1 MGSEE
6 GRVGGVLLP
15 PRSGRNGRVEVLTSG
30 ERVHQSWV
38 RVGGVSRLLF
48 GLANL
53 RVTFSKFQS
62 DRLRHVGIKP
72 YALLQNRPQK
82 NNGGCDQMLSVP
94 TNFFFFQE
102 YNGTHHH
109 LRSIYFNKFILKTMV
124 TQVLSTK
131 TSMEL
136 VWLSST
142 IVVV

>member
-1 MGSEE
+1 M
-6 GRVGGVLLP
+6 GGVLLP

-82 NNGGCDQMLSVP
+82 M
-94 TNFFFFQE
+94 
-102 YNGTHHH
+102 
-109 LRSIYFNKFILKTMV
+109 
-124 TQVLSTK
+124 
-131 TSMEL
+131 
-136 VWLSST
+136 
-142 IVVV
+142 VVVIKCCLFKSAMRLITIFLQSMLAKVCQSNSHKQKTVIEQLVHIHLEHHRMKCFP